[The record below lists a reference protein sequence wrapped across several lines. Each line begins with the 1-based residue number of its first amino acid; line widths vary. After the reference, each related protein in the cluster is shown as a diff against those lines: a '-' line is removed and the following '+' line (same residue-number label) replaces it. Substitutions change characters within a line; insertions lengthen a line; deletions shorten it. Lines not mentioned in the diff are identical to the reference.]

1 MSNVLVSSF
10 ELLFARQI
18 AQVPV
23 PNSPVNTVSRRVV
36 QGYFLTLANLE
47 KQPFTYRIELQ
58 MTPQTDPAGPPLFVK
73 RIGTALSTP
82 GLFRNAGGGRYTTD
96 VTVGAL
102 ETALLGVFP
111 PTLLTAIG
119 DPAATEYQSR
129 GFVSISLP
137 FKLVPVGRFGLRFE
151 AQSKQPVQVLVTPD
165 LRGTFLPNNFSASN
179 VTGDF
184 DFDQTFATLPVA
196 SGNNVLSVPPTQ
208 PFVISQLGG
217 AAAAFQ
223 SERLGQISEL
233 LADLTSEEQAGLLQA
248 LVSSVDDSAQT
259 LEWLNTDQSIALS
272 REKK

>member
-18 AQVPV
+18 ARVPV
-23 PNSPVNTVSRRVV
+23 PDSPVNTVSRRVI

-47 KQPFTYRIELQ
+47 KQPFTYGIELQ

-82 GLFRNAGGGRYTTD
+82 GLFRNAGGGRYTTSI
-96 VTVGAL
+96 TVGAL

-137 FKLVPVGRFGLRFE
+137 FKTVPVGRFGLRLE
-151 AQSKQPVQVLVTPD
+151 AQSEKPVQVLVTPD
-165 LRGTFLPNNFSASN
+165 LRGTFLPNNFSAGS

-208 PFVISQLGG
+208 PLVISRL
-217 AAAAFQ
+217 AEVSAFQ